1 MKIDFEMIQKIFNR
15 KIELKNEKD
24 KIALS
29 QYSDYIPM
37 YDIFSDNIYP
47 INSMKLYYRL
57 VNCHYR
63 FITDEIKQWII
74 NKKDKLDTKTDKFKH
89 YDNMLKIIDNYNL
102 EYLEKTSYE
111 TLYRYSPDYGL
122 SISICKRNSFHP
134 YSFHLNP
141 YYTKNELI
149 KLGMNNKLIETLKP
163 SDLVDKK
170 LHYDICKLV
179 SKNDIS
185 YETILNHMNL
195 IIENKCV
202 SWINFYSMTGSYLF
216 NKILRDKLPI
226 NQYLYDGLNK
236 IINCINKAELPNDYF
251 FYRFV
256 WDDDYLR
263 NLKVGDVFIDKGF
276 TSTTRDPFYSPG
288 VKMDFGLVLVKIN
301 IPKKIK
307 GVGLLIENFSLFPK
321 EEEFLIQPFSKLKLV
336 ARNDKAR
343 YYHINEKF
351 ERIIKK
357 KYEFDLV
364 NINDNFNLKV
374 EPDYKIPSIELH
386 EINININI
394 NTSISSRVDLF
405 KIFLDKCDSYG
416 QFRYNNEVYL
426 AQWFDSTGS
435 YANLYKNK
443 TEDGFIIYKYKDGYP
458 ILSIEMAEELYVN
471 FQKSVCYYD
480 DNNNVSIDNNINV
493 VSHIARIFKYK
504 TPYVYFDYKN
514 FTEFKDNYES
524 EVEYLSI
531 KLYCSTIYDYY
542 KKNIKNENSYFKYEF
557 GFWKLDNI
565 GKESVSRETINKI
578 NKDIKDIKWKDFY
591 ILVVEKYF
599 HLYKKLE
606 EWMNDMF
613 ENMFNKNYYTFN
625 ILPYLNKQGY
635 NIEEIPTLSHI
646 TSFDRGAI
654 FSQVYRDNIRRVI

>member
-15 KIELKNEKD
+15 KIELKNQKD
-24 KIALS
+24 KIAIS
-29 QYSDYIPM
+29 QYSEYIPM

-74 NKKDKLDTKTDKFKH
+74 NKKDKLNKDSEKFKH
-89 YDNMLKIIDNYNL
+89 YDNMIKIIDNYDL
-102 EYLEKTSYE
+102 DYLEKTSYE

-149 KLGMNNKLIETLKP
+149 KLGMNNKLIDTLNP
-163 SDLVDKK
+163 GDLVDKK

-195 IIENKCV
+195 IIDNKCV
-202 SWINFYSMTGSYLF
+202 GWINFYSMTGSYLF
-216 NKILRDKLPI
+216 NKILREKLPI

-236 IINCINKAELPNDYF
+236 ILNTINKAELPNDYY

-256 WDDDYLR
+256 WDDDYLKKL
-263 NLKVGDVFIDKGF
+263 NIGDIFIDNGF

-301 IPKKIK
+301 IPKNIK

-336 ARNDKAR
+336 ARNDKAN
-343 YYHINEKF
+343 YYHINDKF
-351 ERIIKK
+351 EKVIKK
-357 KYEFDLV
+357 KYEFDLIFV
-364 NINDNFNLKV
+364 SNNTIKLNI
-374 EPDYKIPSIELH
+374 EPDHKIPSIQIE
-386 EINININI
+386 EININN
-394 NTSISSRVDLF
+394 NSRIDLF
-405 KIFLDKCDSYG
+405 KHFLDKCDIYG
-416 QFRYNNEVYL
+416 QFRYKNEIYI

-435 YANLYKNK
+435 YANLYKNNTK
-443 TEDGFIIYKYKDGYP
+443 DGFIINKYKDGYP
-458 ILSIEMAEELYVN
+458 ILTIEMGDNVYVN
-471 FQKSVCYYD
+471 YQRSVCYYD
-480 DNNNVSIDNNINV
+480 DYYNEIDMNFI
-493 VSHIARIFKYK
+493 SHISRIFKYK
-504 TPYVYFDYKN
+504 TAYVYFNYKN
-514 FTEFKDNYES
+514 FTEFTDNYDENK
-524 EVEYLSI
+524 EYLST

-542 KKNIKNENSYFKYEF
+542 KSKIINNNTYFKYEF

-565 GKESVSRETINKI
+565 GNESVSRDIINKV
-578 NKDIKDIKWKDFY
+578 NKDIKDLKWKDFY
-591 ILVVEKYF
+591 ILIVEKYF

-606 EWMNDMF
+606 EWMNDLFEKMF
-613 ENMFNKNYYTFN
+613 EKNYYSFN

-635 NIEEIPTLSHI
+635 HIEDIPTISHMVA
-646 TSFDRGAI
+646 FDRGSI
-654 FSQVYRDNIRRVI
+654 FNQVYRENIRRI

>member
-15 KIELKNEKD
+15 KIELKNQKD

-74 NKKDKLDTKTDKFKH
+74 NKRDKLDSKTDKFKH
-89 YDNMLKIIDNYNL
+89 YDNMLKIIDNYDL

-170 LHYDICKLV
+170 LHHDICKLV

-216 NKILRDKLPI
+216 NKILREKLPI

-236 IINCINKAELPNDYF
+236 IINTINKAELPNDYY

-256 WDDDYLR
+256 WDDEYLKR
-263 NLKVGDVFIDKGF
+263 LKIGDIFVDKGF

-336 ARNDKAR
+336 ARNDKAQ

-351 ERIIKK
+351 EKIIKK

-364 NINDNFNLKV
+364 SIIDNYDLKV

-386 EINININI
+386 ELNINN
-394 NTSISSRVDLF
+394 NNSRVDLF
-405 KIFLDKCDSYG
+405 KTFLDKCDSYG
-416 QFRYNNEVYL
+416 QFRYNNEVYF

-443 TEDGFIIYKYKDGYP
+443 TKDGFIIYKYKDGYP
-458 ILSIEMAEELYVN
+458 ILSIEMADELYVN

-480 DNNNVSIDNNINV
+480 EYNNNNNNNNI
-493 VSHIARIFKYK
+493 
-504 TPYVYFDYKN
+504 
-514 FTEFKDNYES
+514 
-524 EVEYLSI
+524 SI
-531 KLYCSTIYDYY
+531 Y
-542 KKNIKNENSYFKYEF
+542 
-557 GFWKLDNI
+557 
-565 GKESVSRETINKI
+565 
-578 NKDIKDIKWKDFY
+578 
-591 ILVVEKYF
+591 
-599 HLYKKLE
+599 
-606 EWMNDMF
+606 
-613 ENMFNKNYYTFN
+613 
-625 ILPYLNKQGY
+625 
-635 NIEEIPTLSHI
+635 
-646 TSFDRGAI
+646 
-654 FSQVYRDNIRRVI
+654 

>member
-15 KIELKNEKD
+15 KIELKNDKD

-29 QYSDYIPM
+29 YYSEYIPM

-74 NKKDKLDTKTDKFKH
+74 NKKEKLEQDSDKYKQ
-89 YDNMLKIIDNYNL
+89 YENMLKIIDNYDL
-102 EYLEKTSYE
+102 DILEKTSYE

-202 SWINFYSMTGSYLF
+202 SWVNFYSMTGSYLF
-216 NKILRDKLPI
+216 NKILREKLPI
-226 NQYLYDGLNK
+226 NQYLYDGLTK
-236 IINCINKAELPNDYF
+236 IINTINKAELPNDYY

-256 WDDDYLR
+256 WDDEFLR
-263 NLKVGDVFIDKGF
+263 QLKVGDIFIDNGF
-276 TSTTRDPFYSPG
+276 ISTTRDPFYSPG
-288 VKMDFGLVLVKIN
+288 VKMDFGLVLIKIN

-307 GVGLLIENFSLFPK
+307 GVGLLIENFSLFTK
-321 EEEFLIQPFSKLKLV
+321 EEEFLIQPYSKLKLI
-336 ARNDKAR
+336 ARNDKAN

-351 ERIIKK
+351 ERVIKK

-364 NINDNFNLKV
+364 FASNNINTKV
-374 EPDYKIPSIELH
+374 KILPDHTIPSIELH
-386 EINININI
+386 EIIIENNA
-394 NTSISSRVDLF
+394 SRIDLF
-405 KIFLDKCDSYG
+405 RIFLEKCDSYG
-416 QFRYNNEVYL
+416 QFRYNDEIYI

-435 YANLYKNK
+435 YANLYKNNTK
-443 TEDGFIIYKYKDGYP
+443 DGFIINKYKDGYP
-458 ILSIEMAEELYVN
+458 ILSIEMADNLFVN
-471 FQKSVCYYD
+471 YQRSICYYD
-480 DNNNVSIDNNINV
+480 NYYNDIDLKTIAHVS
-493 VSHIARIFKYK
+493 RIFRYK
-504 TPYVYFDYKN
+504 TAKIYFDYKN
-514 FTEFKDNYES
+514 FTEFKDNYTDNI
-524 EVEYLSI
+524 EYLST
-531 KLYCSTIYDYY
+531 KLYCSTIYNYY
-542 KKNIKNENSYFKYEF
+542 KKNKTEGNTNF
-557 GFWKLDNI
+557 
-565 GKESVSRETINKI
+565 
-578 NKDIKDIKWKDFY
+578 
-591 ILVVEKYF
+591 
-599 HLYKKLE
+599 
-606 EWMNDMF
+606 
-613 ENMFNKNYYTFN
+613 
-625 ILPYLNKQGY
+625 
-635 NIEEIPTLSHI
+635 
-646 TSFDRGAI
+646 
-654 FSQVYRDNIRRVI
+654 

>member
-134 YSFHLNP
+134 YSFHLIP

-256 WDDDYLR
+256 WDDEYLK
-263 NLKVGDVFIDKGF
+263 NLKVGDVFVDKGF

-386 EINININI
+386 EIIINI
-394 NTSISSRVDLF
+394 NTSSRVDLF
-405 KIFLDKCDSYG
+405 KTFLDKCDSYG
-416 QFRYNNEVYL
+416 QFRYNNEIYL

-443 TEDGFIIYKYKDGYP
+443 TKDGFIIYKYKDGYP
-458 ILSIEMAEELYVN
+458 ILSLEMAEELYVN

-480 DNNNVSIDNNINV
+480 DNNNNNNNTSIDNNNII
-493 VSHIARIFKYK
+493 SHIARIFKYK

-524 EVEYLSI
+524 ETEYLST

-654 FSQVYRDNIRRVI
+654 FSQVYREDIRRVI